1 MVAFSCA
8 HSCDAFATFVD
19 HLSRTRRLWFATELV
34 TNCPFHSQ
42 MSSSLPTVRRVHAWL
57 ALIAFV
63 LGGCSKRASAPASP
77 PTVTVLQLATRGF
90 ADEISA
96 SGAIEAIDQTQLGFM
111 VGGRLKSIEVED
123 GASVEAGQ
131 LLARLDDTDYRHE
144 LAIAEAKLAETQSR
158 EERLRQMH
166 DLGSLT
172 ATDFEKITAAL
183 TETRSAADL
192 ARRRVG
198 YSELHAPFA
207 GRVTRHPVSVG
218 TVVAP
223 GVPICSVL
231 APAPV
236 WAVLSVPEVDAVRI
250 QTGQTVHVRLAAME
264 RVEAV
269 STVESVLPQADPMT
283 RSFNVKIRLPNSDL
297 SFRPGNVVTATIA
310 VGPDGSVLTI
320 NPAAVQH
327 FPDGALYVWVAD
339 REKRSVT
346 RRIVSV
352 GRARDTEVE
361 VTAGLHAGEW
371 IVTGSAAPLFDGM
384 QVAFSTP

>member
-1 MVAFSCA
+1 MLRITA
-8 HSCDAFATFVD
+8 
-19 HLSRTRRLWFATELV
+19 ELA
-34 TNCPFHSQ
+34 NACPSHSQ
-42 MSSSLPTVRRVHAWL
+42 MSFSKFTVQRMYVPL
-57 ALIAFV
+57 VLVAFV
-63 LGGCSKRASAPASP
+63 LSGCSKRASTSPPAPA
-77 PTVTVLQLATRGF
+77 VTVLQLAPRGF

-96 SGAIEAIDQTQLGFM
+96 SGAIEAIDKTELGFM

-131 LLARLDDTDYRHE
+131 LLARLDDADYRRE

-158 EERLRQMH
+158 EARLRQMH

-183 TETRSAADL
+183 AQAQSAAEL
-192 ARRRVG
+192 ARRRVS

-207 GRVTRHPVSVG
+207 GRVTRHPVSIG

-223 GVPICSVL
+223 GMPICSVL

-250 QTGQTVHVRLAAME
+250 QSGQTAHVRLAALE
-264 RVEAV
+264 RTETT

-297 SFRPGNVVTATIA
+297 AFRPGNVVTATIA
-310 VGPDGSVLTI
+310 VGPERSVLTI

-327 FPDGALYVWVAD
+327 FPDGALYVWVVD
-339 REKRSVT
+339 REKHSVT

-352 GRARDTEVE
+352 GRVRDTEVE
-361 VTAGLHAGEW
+361 ITAGLSAGEW
-371 IVTGSAAPLFDGM
+371 IVTRTDAPLFDGM